1 MFKVLKS
8 CLKLILFLIIV
19 NLLTGISL
27 AEQDIFDFDPEK
39 IDQGNLYVYQMSANP
54 EQFELRSRYY
64 YYYKS
69 VTENYLAVEC
79 IINSRKRGI
88 YTTYRLN
95 WNYMMLEKSTWEV
108 FDPTLLTDHTTK
120 TSETRTDFINQVVA
134 VEFTNK
140 VEEGF
145 KDFYFVTTY
154 EITPTFNYASMHLDF
169 WTIMRFYPFSERKIT
184 VGMIEGQKYVE
195 KDIIY
200 QGIETV
206 EVPYGSVKAHKFELK
221 GRGLLAR
228 LFGKRGWLWLTAE
241 DERNYMVKYR
251 NENKRGNLPIVDMR
265 LEKIEAMS
273 SDEWKGFK
281 GQQ

>member
-1 MFKVLKS
+1 MFRVLKS
-8 CLKLILFLIIV
+8 CLKFSLFLLIV

-27 AEQDIFDFDPEK
+27 AEQDIFDFDPGK
-39 IDQGNLYVYQMSANP
+39 IDQGNLYVYQLSANP

-64 YYYKS
+64 YYLES
-69 VTENYLAVEC
+69 VTENYLDVEC
-79 IINSRKRGI
+79 IMNSRKRGI

-95 WNYMMLEKSTWEV
+95 WNYMMLERSTWEV

-120 TSETRTDFINQVVA
+120 TLETRTDFINQVVA

-145 KDFYFVTTY
+145 KDFYSVTNY
-154 EITPTFNYASMHLDF
+154 DLNPTFDYRLMHFDF
-169 WTIMRFYPFSERKIT
+169 WTVMRFYPFSESKIT
-184 VGMIEGQKYVE
+184 VGFIIDGRYVE
-195 KDIIY
+195 TEIIY
-200 QGIETV
+200 QGIEVV
-206 EVPYGSVKAHKFELK
+206 EVPYGSVKAYKFELR

-273 SDEWKGFK
+273 SDKWEDFK
-281 GQQ
+281 GQH